1 MVSRR
6 CPKDLER
13 LYLPRLEGSTM
24 MTTTYTLTFS
34 TFSRKIISVTFAPFV
49 WNGIDEAQ
57 VFGRGTSTEGVEITS
72 DADHEILVG
81 VGDAR
86 GETCWMLPP
95 RQVGLIVRYTDDARK
110 IWNAM
115 IAEGW
120 QVAT

>member
-1 MVSRR
+1 
-6 CPKDLER
+6 
-13 LYLPRLEGSTM
+13 M

-34 TFSRKIISVTFAPFV
+34 TFSRKISSVTFAPFG
-49 WNGIDEAQ
+49 WNGIDEPQ
-57 VFGRGTSTEGVEITS
+57 DYPRCHTKDGVEITS
-72 DADHEILVG
+72 DADQEIIVG